1 MFYYGNDRVYK
12 DNCTDQNFL
21 SNCPDLFNAHTY
33 GFSLSIVHTYIY
45 IYMELICDLN
55 RSGTLI
61 SMIKTRYARSGS
73 ADPRARG
80 TVINEYSSYA
90 IYSSDLI

>member
-12 DNCTDQNFL
+12 DIVQTKIFYRIVPICLT
-21 SNCPDLFNAHTY
+21 AHTH

-61 SMIKTRYARSGS
+61 SMIDEICT
-73 ADPRARG
+73 
-80 TVINEYSSYA
+80 
-90 IYSSDLI
+90 

>member
-1 MFYYGNDRVYK
+1 
-12 DNCTDQNFL
+12 
-21 SNCPDLFNAHTY
+21 
-33 GFSLSIVHTYIY
+33 
-45 IYMELICDLN
+45 MELICDLN

-61 SMIKTRYARSGS
+61 SMTKTRYARSGS